1 MRLTSSVLLTLGFT
15 MLAAGLSVVR
25 AQQPA
30 SVLDGIYADEQ
41 AKRGEKVFT
50 DNCATCHGDKL
61 EGTTTGG
68 PPLSGKDFI
77 NGWKDMTAGDLFEK
91 ISMDM
96 PSNAPGTLK
105 ADQYADVMSYVL
117 SANKYPAGK
126 NPLPAAA
133 APLKSVKM
141 AEPAP

>member
-1 MRLTSSVLLTLGFT
+1 MVGYST
-15 MLAAGLSVVR
+15 AR
-25 AQQPA
+25 AQAPA
-30 SVLDGIYADEQ
+30 TAVDGIYADEQ
-41 AKRGEKVFT
+41 AQRGQKVYT

-68 PPLSGKDFI
+68 PPLSGQDFI
-77 NGWKDMTAGDLFEK
+77 NGWKGMTAGDLFEK

-117 SANKYPAGK
+117 SVNKYPAGK
-126 NPLPAAA
+126 TPLPAAV
-133 APLKSVKM
+133 APLKAVKM
-141 AEPAP
+141 SEPK